1 MAQNISGL
9 FSYVTHRRLQEAEES
24 SAETPERLFLFFFV
38 LFFICQRGGD
48 MRAVTQTDSVNLNI
62 KC

>member
-24 SAETPERLFLFFFV
+24 SAETPERLFSSPRAA
-38 LFFICQRGGD
+38 RG
-48 MRAVTQTDSVNLNI
+48 VET
-62 KC
+62 